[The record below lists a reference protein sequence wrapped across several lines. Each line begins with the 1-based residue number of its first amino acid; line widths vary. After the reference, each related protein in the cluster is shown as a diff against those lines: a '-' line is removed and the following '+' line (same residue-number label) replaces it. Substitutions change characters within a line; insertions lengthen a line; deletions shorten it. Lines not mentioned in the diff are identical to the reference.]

1 VTKEGFDLP
10 RQVRTIMALD
20 PSAPALQF
28 ADRWFTWSDLSGAVD
43 RIDEL
48 LTSAGIGTGSAVG
61 IVLRNSPEAVAAL
74 LAVIST
80 GRTVLSLSPIQPQ
93 AALRADVEALRPPT
107 VIASRSDWSP
117 ELRDG
122 VRSVQAIGISLE
134 VGDHAQAEYVEGC
147 EELGTGDFY
156 PSDHRTAVVML
167 TSGTTG
173 PSKRVRLSYAS
184 LETSLTGVAHYQSR
198 DPIKP
203 ALKET
208 TVVQWSPLVHI
219 SGLWSVLSSVV
230 EGRKISLMERFDVS
244 GWASRMEEHRPKTA
258 SLPPTAMRMVLDA
271 NVPKAALASLR
282 AVRSGTAPLDPA
294 VKREF
299 ESRYG
304 VPVLI
309 VYGATEFAG
318 ALAGWT
324 LRDHERYSQ
333 EKNGSV
339 GRPHPGIDVRVVD
352 AETGQVLPA
361 GTTGILEAKSPQLP
375 SPGWVRTT
383 DLARIDEDGFIWLAG
398 RADDVIIRGGF
409 KVPTAG
415 VAGVLREHP
424 AVLDAAVIGLP
435 DARLGAVPV
444 AAVELRPG
452 GGGATPDELLAMLR
466 GRLPPYQVPVRI
478 LIVDTLP
485 RTPSMKISQPGVAA
499 MFAA

>member
-1 VTKEGFDLP
+1 MEEKFDLQ
-10 RQVRTIMALD
+10 RQLRTIMALD
-20 PSAPALQF
+20 PPAPALQF
-28 ADRWFTWSDLSGAVD
+28 AGHWFTWSDLSGAAG

-48 LTSAGIGTGSAVG
+48 LSAAGIGAGCAVG

-80 GRTVLSLSPIQPQ
+80 GRAVLSLSPIQSQ
-93 AALRADVEALRPPT
+93 AALRADVEALRPPA
-107 VIASRSDWSP
+107 VIAGRRDWTA

-122 VRSVQAIGISLE
+122 VRAARAIGISLDI
-134 VGDHAQAEYVEGC
+134 GASGPAEYVEGC
-147 EELGTGDFY
+147 AELGAGDHY
-156 PSDHRTAVVML
+156 PSDGQTAVVIL

-173 PSKRVRLSYAS
+173 PSKRVQLSYAN
-184 LETSLTGVAHYQSR
+184 LEASLTGVGHYQSR
-198 DPIKP
+198 DALKP
-203 ALKET
+203 ALKDT
-208 TVVQWSPLVHI
+208 TVVQWTPLVHI

-230 EGRKISLMERFDVS
+230 EGRKISLMERFDVP
-244 GWASRMEEHRPKTA
+244 GWAARMAEHRPKTA

-271 NVPKAALASLR
+271 NVPKGALASLR

-318 ALAGWT
+318 AVAGWT
-324 LRDHERYSQ
+324 LREHEQ
-333 EKNGSV
+333 FGQQKAGSV
-339 GRPHPGIDVRVVD
+339 GRAHPGIEVRVTD
-352 AETGQVLPA
+352 AETGQVLP
-361 GTTGILEAKSPQLP
+361 TGAVGVLEARSPQLP
-375 SPGWVRTT
+375 GPGWTRTT
-383 DLARIDEDGFIWLAG
+383 DLVRIDEDGFIWLEG

-409 KVPTAG
+409 KVPAAA
-415 VAGVLREHP
+415 VADVLREHE
-424 AVLDAAVIGLP
+424 AVLDASVIGLP

-452 GGGATPDELLAMLR
+452 CGDVTPADLLALLR
-466 GRLPPYQVPVRI
+466 VRLPPYQVPVRI
-478 LIVDTLP
+478 LIADALP

>member
-1 VTKEGFDLP
+1 MT
-10 RQVRTIMALD
+10 LD

-28 ADRWFTWSDLSGAVD
+28 ADRWFAWSDLSNAAD
-43 RIDEL
+43 RIDEML
-48 LTSAGIGTGSAVG
+48 SAAGIGTRSAVG
-61 IVLRNSPEAVAAL
+61 IVLRNSPEAEAAL
-74 LAVIST
+74 LAIIST
-80 GRTVLSLSPIQPQ
+80 GRAVLSLSPIQPQ
-93 AALRADVEALRPPT
+93 AALRADVETLRPPA
-107 VIASRSDWSP
+107 VIAGRPDWTP

-122 VRSVQAIGISLE
+122 VRAAQAIGISLE
-134 VGDHAQAEYVEGC
+134 LGGEVRYVEGC
-147 EELGTGDFY
+147 DHLGTGDFY
-156 PSDHRTAVVML
+156 ETDGKTAVVVL

-184 LETSLTGVAHYQSR
+184 LEVSLTGVAHYQSR
-198 DPIKP
+198 DAIKP
-203 ALKET
+203 VLKDT

-230 EGRKISLMERFDVS
+230 EGRKISLMERFDV
-244 GWASRMEEHRPKTA
+244 GTWAARMEEHRPKTA

-271 NVPKAALASLR
+271 NVPKSALASLR

-294 VKREF
+294 MKREF

-318 ALAGWT
+318 AVAGWT
-324 LRDHERYSQ
+324 LRDHEQ
-333 EKNGSV
+333 FGQQKAGSV
-339 GRPHPGIDVRVVD
+339 GRAHPGIEVRVVD
-352 AETGQVLPA
+352 AGTGQVVPTDMA
-361 GTTGILEAKSPQLP
+361 GVLEAKSPQLAGR
-375 SPGWVRTT
+375 GWLRTT
-383 DLARIDEDGFIWLAG
+383 DLARIDEHGFIWLEG

-409 KVPTAG
+409 KVPAAA
-415 VAGVLREHP
+415 VADVLREHE
-424 AVLDAAVIGLP
+424 AVLDASVIGLP

-452 GGGATPDELLAMLR
+452 SGGATPDELLAMLR
-466 GRLPPYQVPVRI
+466 DRLPPYQVPVRI
-478 LIVDTLP
+478 LIADALP

>member
-10 RQVRTIMALD
+10 RQLRTIMALD

-28 ADRWFTWSDLSGAVD
+28 GGHWFTWSDLSSAVD
-43 RIDEL
+43 RVDEL
-48 LTSAGIGTGSAVG
+48 LQAAGIGSGSAVG
-61 IVLRNSPEAVAAL
+61 IVLRNSPEALAAL

-80 GRTVLSLSPIQPQ
+80 GRAVLSLSPIQPA
-93 AALRADVEALRPPT
+93 AALRADVEALRPPA
-107 VIASRSDWSP
+107 VVAGRSDWSP

-122 VRSVQAIGISLE
+122 VRSVQAVGIGMEI
-134 VGDHAQAEYVEGC
+134 GGGAPEYVEGC
-147 EELGTGDFY
+147 EELGKGDFY
-156 PSDHRTAVVML
+156 ETDGETAVVML

-184 LETSLTGVAHYQSR
+184 LEASLTGVAHYQSR

-203 ALKET
+203 ALKDT

-230 EGRKISLMERFDVS
+230 EGRKISLMERFDVN
-244 GWASRMEEHRPKTA
+244 GWASRMEEHRPKAA

-271 NVPKAALASLR
+271 NVPKAVLASLR

-324 LRDHERYSQ
+324 LRDHERFSQ

-352 AETGQVLPA
+352 ADTGQVLPA

-383 DLARIDEDGFIWLAG
+383 DLASIDEDGFIWLAG

-424 AVLDAAVIGLP
+424 AVLDAAVVGIP

-452 GGGATPDELLAMLR
+452 SSGATPDELFAMLR

-478 LIVDTLP
+478 VIVDALP

>member
-1 VTKEGFDLP
+1 VTEETFDLR
-10 RQVRTIMALD
+10 RQLRTIMTLD

-28 ADRWFTWSDLSGAVD
+28 AGRWFTWSDLSGAAD

-48 LTSAGIGTGSAVG
+48 LNAAGIGTGSAVG

-74 LAVIST
+74 LAVILT
-80 GRTVLSLSPIQPQ
+80 GRAVLSLSPIQPR
-93 AALRADVEALRPPT
+93 AALRADLEALRPPA
-107 VIASRSDWSP
+107 VIAGRADWTP

-122 VRSVQAIGISLE
+122 VRGAQAIGITLE
-134 VGDHAQAEYVEGC
+134 VGAGEVKYVEGC
-147 EELGTGDFY
+147 DHLGTGAFY
-156 PSDHRTAVVML
+156 ETDGKTAVVML

-173 PSKRVRLSYAS
+173 PSKRVRLSYSS
-184 LETSLTGVAHYQSR
+184 LEASLTGVSHYQSR
-198 DPIKP
+198 DAIKP
-203 ALKET
+203 ALKDT
-208 TVVQWSPLVHI
+208 TVVQWTPLVHI
-219 SGLWSVLSSVV
+219 SGLWSVLSTVV

-244 GWASRMEEHRPKTA
+244 TWAARMQEHRPKTA

-271 NVPKAALASLR
+271 NVPKPILASLR

-294 VKREF
+294 MKREF

-318 ALAGWT
+318 AVAGWT
-324 LRDHERYSQ
+324 LREHERFAQ
-333 EKNGSV
+333 QKAGSV
-339 GRPHPGIDVRVVD
+339 GRAHPGIEVRVVD
-352 AETGQVLPA
+352 AGTGQELPTGTA
-361 GTTGILEAKSPQLP
+361 GVLEAKSSQLP
-375 SPGWVRTT
+375 GPDWVRTT
-383 DLARIDEDGFIWLAG
+383 DLARIDEDGFIWLEG

-409 KVPTAG
+409 KVPAAA
-415 VAGVLREHP
+415 VADVLREHE
-424 AVLDAAVIGLP
+424 AVLDASVIGLP

-452 GGGATPDELLAMLR
+452 SGDVTPEELLALLR
-466 GRLPPYQVPVRI
+466 SRLPPYQVPARI
-478 LIVDTLP
+478 LIADALP